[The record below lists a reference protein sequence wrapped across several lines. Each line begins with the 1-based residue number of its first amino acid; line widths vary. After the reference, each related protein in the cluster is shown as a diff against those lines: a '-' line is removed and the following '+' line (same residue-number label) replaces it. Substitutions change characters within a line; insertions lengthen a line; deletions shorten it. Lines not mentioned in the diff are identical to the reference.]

1 MSTGRFVGIQSL
13 PISMLTT
20 KRSSCRIYIMPL
32 TIGDPP
38 MSYPLQIDL
47 ASSDILL
54 ATTQCTD
61 AGCPSVDSEYVEENF
76 YDMPGSVSFVSVN
89 NGSEPF
95 NLTFSDGSFL
105 AGVLGKERMA
115 LPVSSTGLAQDIV
128 LGDQVF
134 GMVNETNVDFDTEGI
149 VGILGLGFPRL
160 SQFARIGLRNG
171 SAMSVITTVS
181 ASSSISSTTSSSSAV
196 VSTSTSAVNPS
207 TSTAT
212 SSSSGGAFFSILP
225 VGNISTAISQPTGSL
240 SKRAPKED
248 IEYYPPFLE
257 SLFSSNTTDSSNT
270 TSALSY
276 PVFGLALSN
285 SSEPY
290 SARTASAS
298 ITFGGVSSNFVL
310 PANETNVG
318 SGRTVDDIEWH
329 DVVPYGLANGAEAP
343 GSDNG
348 MSLGDLEGENYLFWT
363 IQLNAVTMNGTAV
376 DLVPTYNSSFTG
388 LSGSTALLDVGT
400 NGIFAPQ
407 QDVIELFSHIPE
419 SRQVA
424 PGQWAAPCDTRQT
437 MTFAFGEGGR
447 VIELQPSEWM
457 YARITGSSMCLAWPV
472 VGAPNSDADWQLGT
486 PFLRKVY
493 TIFGYGI
500 NGLQAPVV
508 GFLPLPS
515 LASPSPTNTTANSTT
530 TSASTRIPTDPTP
543 TYIQNASQVAS
554 LVTVTIATV
563 LPNVLLP
570 DPTYSTPAYLFNTS
584 AQIPTLGALQSEGLA
599 DASAFSV
606 GPVPV
611 ITSVVQT
618 ASAPNVTASVPRT
631 TRVSTGSNASNSN
644 AGAIIH
650 PSGVYIPMIL
660 LFVAYLICDTSM

>member
-1 MSTGRFVGIQSL
+1 
-13 PISMLTT
+13 
-20 KRSSCRIYIMPL
+20 MPL

-54 ATTQCTD
+54 GTTQCTD
-61 AGCPSVDSEYVEENF
+61 TGCPSVDPKYVEENF
-76 YDMPGSVSFVSVN
+76 YDMAGSASFASVH

-105 AGVLGKERMA
+105 AGVLAKERVT

-128 LGDQVF
+128 LRDQIF
-134 GMVNETNVDFDTEGI
+134 GMVNETNVDLETEGI
-149 VGILGLGFPRL
+149 AGILGLGFPRL

-171 SAMSVITTVS
+171 STTSITTTAS
-181 ASSSISSTTSSSSAV
+181 ASSSITSSSTSSSAA
-196 VSTSTSAVNPS
+196 VSTSTSVVNPS
-207 TSTAT
+207 ASTTA
-212 SSSSGGAFFSILP
+212 SSNSGGAFFSILP

-248 IEYYPPFLE
+248 IGYYPPFLE
-257 SLFSSNTTDSSNT
+257 SLFSTNTTDSSNT

-290 SARTASAS
+290 SARTANAS

-310 PANETNVG
+310 PVNETNVG

-343 GSDNG
+343 GSDDT
-348 MSLGDLEGENYLFWT
+348 MSLGDLEAENYLFWT
-363 IQLNAVTMNGTAV
+363 IQLNSVTMNGTAV
-376 DLVPTYNSSFTG
+376 DLIPTYNSSFTG

-437 MTFAFGEGGR
+437 MTFTFGESGR

-508 GFLPLPS
+508 GFLPLPD
-515 LASPSPTNTTANSTT
+515 LASNSPTGTNTTANSTT
-530 TSASTRIPTDPTP
+530 TNVPTRLPTDPTP

-554 LVTVTIATV
+554 LVTVIIATV

-570 DPTYSTPAYLFNTS
+570 DPAYSTPAYLFNTS
-584 AQIPTLGALQSEGLA
+584 ASFPTMGALQSEGLA

-606 GPVPV
+606 GPVPI

-618 ASAPNVTASVPRT
+618 ASAPNGTASVPRT

-644 AGAIIH
+644 AGTIIY
-650 PSGVYIPMIL
+650 PSGIYIPMVL
-660 LFVAYLICDTSM
+660 LLVAYFSWSTSI